1 MHPLDRTYRSPEIT
15 DYGDLREITATF
27 DRVIGIAATDL
38 SFSSPAPPYGPGGTA
53 AGGGGFD
60 PGDSGG
66 GAAAG
71 GGGGGTGGGAGGG
84 GGSLPFTG
92 LAVGAIAAV
101 GSGLAAGGAAL
112 RRRLRRG

>member
-1 MHPLDRTYRSPEIT
+1 MHRLGPNYRPPEIT
-15 DYGDLREITATF
+15 DYGDLRAITATF
-27 DRVIGIAATDL
+27 DRVVGVAATDL
-38 SFSSPAPPYGPGGTA
+38 SFSSPTPPYGPGGSA

-66 GAAAG
+66 GAAGAG
-71 GGGGGTGGGAGGG
+71 GGGAGGG

-112 RRRLRRG
+112 RRRLRRR